1 MIEDRDKNM
10 VGYLEKA
17 IGIIGKMGIRIVDFR
32 TRYVKVL
39 LPIKPN
45 VNHIGTM
52 YAGSLFSLADFAGGV
67 IFFASFDHAQYF
79 PILKEVTIRYR
90 RPATSSVTVELE
102 LTPEQVG
109 GILKA
114 AQEQGKAEWIMDMEL
129 KDEAGEICCLVQGI
143 FQMRKK

>member
-129 KDEAGEICCLVQGI
+129 KDEAGEICCLVQGV